1 MLQDK
6 PRRRVR
12 TALTMLFGLTQ
23 RVVKF
28 IGKHGATLI
37 AIASLAIATF
47 SLHLTIQS
55 QKEDRA
61 YKELMIRPDLS
72 IGVST
77 DDFSIWIENYGL
89 GPAKVKDVA
98 YRIGNDCVSLMDT
111 HDVSV
116 ANIKSVFSDVRV
128 RILKDVLDAA
138 TSNTQIVDEINPIVP
153 GTVMPVGKKLRF
165 LELLTNHSKLFTK
178 R

>member
-1 MLQDK
+1 
-6 PRRRVR
+6 
-12 TALTMLFGLTQ
+12 
-23 RVVKF
+23 
-28 IGKHGATLI
+28 
-37 AIASLAIATF
+37 
-47 SLHLTIQS
+47 
-55 QKEDRA
+55 
-61 YKELMIRPDLS
+61 
-72 IGVST
+72 
-77 DDFSIWIENYGL
+77 
-89 GPAKVKDVA
+89 VA